1 MIIWNVQV
9 SLLQKVIHPKIIFEN
24 LGQTRER
31 CISFLT
37 FMKCL
42 INASKYKYEINAGDF
57 S

>member
-1 MIIWNVQV
+1 MRCKNIIVEKIIV
-9 SLLQKVIHPKIIFEN
+9 VHPKIIFEN

-42 INASKYKYEINAGDF
+42 INAGDL